1 MSNKNDIIKMMED
14 INDKDE
20 FEEIKYEFNI
30 DEIKDAINKV
40 IDELNPTFLTVFDIS
55 IFLGKVAKKLVETVY
70 DTDLSIENKYTVIIT
85 IASSV
90 LEELELRGLITL
102 DLSIQFKEIFKD
114 SSQFK
119 DTISN
124 ISNFMK
130 ASPEQ
135 KQLILV
141 NSFQNLLT
149 NFF

>member
-1 MSNKNDIIKMMED
+1 MMED

>member
-102 DLSIQFKEIFKD
+102 DLSIQFKEIFKE

-119 DTISN
+119 DTISS

>member
-14 INDKDE
+14 INDKDD
-20 FEEIKYEFNI
+20 FEDIKYEFNTE
-30 DEIKDAINKV
+30 EIKDAVNNVIN
-40 IDELNPTFLTVFDIS
+40 ELNPTFLTVFDIS

-70 DTDLSIENKYTVIIT
+70 DTNLSLENKYTVIIT
-85 IASSV
+85 IANSV

-102 DLSIQFKEIFKD
+102 DLSIQFKEIFKE
-114 SSQFK
+114 SAQFK

-130 ASPEQ
+130 SSNEE
-135 KQLILV
+135 KQIILV
-141 NSFQNLLT
+141 NSFQNLLS